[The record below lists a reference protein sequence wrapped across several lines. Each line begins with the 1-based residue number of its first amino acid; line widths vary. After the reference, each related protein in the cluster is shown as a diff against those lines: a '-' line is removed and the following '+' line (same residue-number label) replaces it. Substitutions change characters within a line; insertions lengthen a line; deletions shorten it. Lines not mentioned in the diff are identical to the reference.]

1 MERITKSRLA
11 LNLSHAIHADVGM
24 RGLNTLI
31 NGWLA
36 YRRYGRKY
44 YNAVR
49 NRDWLYITE
58 AQDLSRYAQYDLT
71 CDAN

>member
-1 MERITKSRLA
+1 
-11 LNLSHAIHADVGM
+11 M

-36 YRRYGRKY
+36 YRRYRRKY